1 MKIMKNRKN
10 CIKLGPIFLS
20 MGLAST
26 SFGALIVDFTAEGS
40 NTGGEVNGG
49 PFVFSTTDPSGLG
62 VSFDLVATAVVP
74 MGGGANGGAITS
86 LNGGLGSEVENTGAF
101 LNVINGVPE
110 VLRFTVSNV
119 MGLSAGQTIVI
130 TNLLS
135 QNGNSTTMDQTGGFG
150 GTFGNAGADSITI
163 FPDSTSFPGAGT
175 TGVVVNQ
182 SDVDLGSILLA
193 TDSGN
198 TENTGNTF
206 AHAPDGGDIAFT
218 SSFDVRLTDLGANNA
233 IVIQGFEFNVI
244 PEPSSF
250 VLVVAALG
258 AGVLRRRR

>member
-119 MGLSAGQTIVI
+119 VGLSAGQMIVI
-130 TNLLS
+130 SNLLS
-135 QNGNSTTMDQTGGFG
+135 QNSNSTAADQSGGFG
-150 GTFGNAGADSITI
+150 GTFGQQSVDSVTI
-163 FPDSTSFPGAGT
+163 SPDSGGSAVINQLDTGDQGA
-175 TGVVVNQ
+175 
-182 SDVDLGSILLA
+182 ILLA
-193 TDSGN
+193 GN
-198 TENTGNTF
+198 DGNDTNTGNTF
-206 AHAPDGGDIAFT
+206 AHAAASGDIAFGT
-218 SSFDVRLTDLGANNA
+218 FFDVQLTNLNANNA
-233 IVIQGFEFNVI
+233 IVIQLSLI
-244 PEPSSF
+244 HI
-250 VLVVAALG
+250 
-258 AGVLRRRR
+258 

>member
-1 MKIMKNRKN
+1 MKNRKN
-10 CIKLGPIFLS
+10 HMKIGSVFLS
-20 MGLAST
+20 IGLAST
-26 SFGALIVDFTAEGS
+26 SFGSLIVDFTLSGG
-40 NTGGEVNGG
+40 NTGGEDNGG
-49 PFVFSTTDPSGLG
+49 PFIFSTTDPSGTG
-62 VSFDLVATAVVP
+62 VSFDLTATGVGP
-74 MGGGANGGAITS
+74 GGGPADITRI
-86 LNGGLGSEVENTGAF
+86 NGGLGSEAENTGNF
-101 LNVINGVPE
+101 LNVIGGEPE
-110 VLRFTVSNV
+110 VLRFTLSNV
-119 MGLSAGQTIVI
+119 VGLSAGQMIVI

-135 QNGNSTTMDQTGGFG
+135 QNGNSTTIDQTGGFG
-150 GTFGNAGADSITI
+150 GTFGQQAVDSITI

-193 TDSGN
+193 TDNGVAG
-198 TENTGNTF
+198 NTGNTF

-218 SSFDVRLTDLGANNA
+218 SSFDVRLTDLGANQA